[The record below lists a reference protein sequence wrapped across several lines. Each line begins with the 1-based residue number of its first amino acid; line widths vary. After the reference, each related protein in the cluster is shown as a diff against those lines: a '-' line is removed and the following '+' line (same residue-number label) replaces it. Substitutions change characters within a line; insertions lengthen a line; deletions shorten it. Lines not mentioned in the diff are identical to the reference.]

1 MSILY
6 DVKDLN
12 FSYQLEGVEFE
23 ALKKVNLQVNAG
35 EMVTFAGPSGSGKST
50 LLNLLGLM
58 EETHNDMIFYNGKC
72 LGRLNDQDKNVIRR
86 FDIGFIFQS
95 FHLFPVLTTYENIEF
110 FLMRQNVEEAKRREL
125 VEEAMKVVGISD
137 LAHKRPPQL
146 SGGQRQRVAIAR
158 ALAKRPKV
166 IIADEP
172 TASLDQKNG
181 EAVVDHLFGI
191 NKQFGT
197 TIIIASHDPM
207 VLRHSPKTI
216 HLMDG
221 VLQKAGSHDH

>member
-1 MSILY
+1 MSLLY
-6 DVKDLN
+6 DVKNLSFN
-12 FSYQLEGVEFE
+12 YQLEGVEFK
-23 ALKKVNLQVNAG
+23 ALKNVNLSISTGDV
-35 EMVTFAGPSGSGKST
+35 MTFAGPSGSGKST
-50 LLNLLGLM
+50 LLNLIGLM
-58 EETHNDMIFYNGKC
+58 EETSNDTIFYGGKC
-72 LGRLNDQDKNVIRR
+72 LGSMNQDDKNLIRR

-110 FLMRQNVEEAKRREL
+110 FLIRQGVEETKRRTL
-125 VEEAMKVVGISD
+125 IEEAMQVLGITELKD
-137 LAHKRPPQL
+137 KRPTQL

-181 EAVVDHLFGI
+181 EAVVDHLFNI

-197 TIIIASHDPM
+197 TIIVASHDPM
-207 VLRHSPKTI
+207 VLKHSPKT
-216 HLMDG
+216 LYLRDG
-221 VLQKAGSHDH
+221 EIDKGHV

>member
-1 MSILY
+1 MSHLY
-6 DVKDLN
+6 EVKNLN
-12 FSYQLEGVEFE
+12 FSYQLEGVTFE
-23 ALKKVNLQVNAG
+23 ALKMVNLHINAR

-58 EETHNDMIFYNGKC
+58 EETTQDTIFYNGKC
-72 LGRLNDQDKNVIRR
+72 LGTLTGEEKNTIRR
-86 FDIGFIFQS
+86 YDVGFIFQS

-110 FLMRQNVEEAKRREL
+110 FLIRQGVEEKKRREL
-125 VEEAMKVVGISD
+125 VEESMSVLGIHELRD
-137 LAHKRPPQL
+137 KRPPQL

-181 EAVVDHLFGI
+181 EAVVEYLFEI
-191 NKQFGT
+191 NKKFGT

-207 VLRHSPKTI
+207 VLKHSPKTV
-216 HLMDG
+216 HLKDG
-221 VLQKAGSHDH
+221 EIL

>member
-1 MSILY
+1 MSLLY
-6 DVKDLN
+6 EVKNLSFN
-12 FSYQLEGVEFE
+12 YQLEGVAFK
-23 ALKKVNLQVNAG
+23 ALKDVNLSISTGDV
-35 EMVTFAGPSGSGKST
+35 MTFAGPSGSGKST
-50 LLNLLGLM
+50 LLNLIGLM
-58 EETHNDMIFYNGKC
+58 EETSNDTIFYDGKC
-72 LGRLNDQDKNVIRR
+72 LGSMNQNDKNLIRR

-110 FLMRQNVEEAKRREL
+110 FLIRQGIEETKRRQL
-125 VEEAMKVVGISD
+125 IEEAMQVLGIQD
-137 LAHKRPPQL
+137 LKDKRPTQL

-191 NKQFGT
+191 NKKFGT
-197 TIIIASHDPM
+197 TIIVASHDPM
-207 VLRHSPKTI
+207 VLKHSPRT
-216 HLMDG
+216 LYLRDG
-221 VLQKAGSHDH
+221 EIDKGHV

>member
-1 MSILY
+1 MTQLY
-6 DVKDLN
+6 CVQHLN
-12 FSYQLEGVEFE
+12 FSYQLEGAKFD
-23 ALKKVNLQVNAG
+23 ALKDINLNIYQS
-35 EMVTFAGPSGSGKST
+35 EMITFAGPSGSGKST

-58 EETHNDMIFYNGKC
+58 EEGPADTISYNSKS
-72 LGRLNDQDKNVIRR
+72 LSKLTPLEKNTIRR

-110 FLMRQNVEEAKRREL
+110 FLIRQGVEKEKRRQL
-125 VEEAMKVVGISD
+125 VKESMEVLGISD
-137 LAHKRPPQL
+137 LADKRPPQL

-181 EAVVDHLFGI
+181 EAVMEHLFRI
-191 NKQFGT
+191 NKDFNA

-207 VLRHSPKTI
+207 VLRNSPKI
-216 HLMDG
+216 VHLKDG
-221 VLQKAGSHDH
+221 GIEELS

>member
-1 MSILY
+1 MSLLY
-6 DVKDLN
+6 EVKNLSFN
-12 FSYQLEGVEFE
+12 YQLEGVSFK
-23 ALKKVNLQVNAG
+23 ALKDVNLSISTGDV
-35 EMVTFAGPSGSGKST
+35 MTFAGPSGSGKST
-50 LLNLLGLM
+50 LLNLIGLM
-58 EETHNDMIFYNGKC
+58 EETSNNTIFYDGKC
-72 LGRLNDQDKNVIRR
+72 LGSMNQDEKNLIRR

-110 FLMRQNVEEAKRREL
+110 FLIRQGIEETKRRQL
-125 VEEAMKVVGISD
+125 IEEAMQVLGIQD
-137 LAHKRPPQL
+137 LKDKRPTQL

-197 TIIIASHDPM
+197 TIIVASHDPM
-207 VLRHSPKTI
+207 VLKHSPRT
-216 HLMDG
+216 LYLRDG
-221 VLQKAGSHDH
+221 EIDKGHV